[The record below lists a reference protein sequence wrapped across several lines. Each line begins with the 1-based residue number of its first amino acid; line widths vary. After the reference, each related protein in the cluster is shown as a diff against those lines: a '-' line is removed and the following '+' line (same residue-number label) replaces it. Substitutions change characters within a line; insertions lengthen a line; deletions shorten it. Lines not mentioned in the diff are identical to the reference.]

1 MVIGEK
7 IVNLQHRMN
16 KYMGKSD
23 MKKQILMALFVA
35 LPCMATAQSEW
46 EVPDQ
51 KPKQERQT
59 LFGKSQTP
67 IDPKYLAADAVPM
80 VDGKVVFTLDED
92 VPGKS
97 AQEIYDIVFSVLER
111 MVKSENQFEE
121 SKIALVNKSEH
132 VIAAKFREWLVFK
145 SSALALDRTVFN
157 YTIIATC
164 TDGHLNLTMS
174 RMSYAYE
181 MDRDDS
187 SGLQTSAEEW
197 IIDKYAVNKARTKL
211 LRHTGKFRQKT
222 IDRKDEIFQIIS
234 EMVKK

>member
-1 MVIGEK
+1 MRNVRK
-7 IVNLQHRMN
+7 KLLALTLIV
-16 KYMGKSD
+16 
-23 MKKQILMALFVA
+23 V
-35 LPCMATAQSEW
+35 PCMATAQSEW

-51 KPKQERQT
+51 KSKQEQKT
-59 LFGKSQTP
+59 LFGKSKTE

-80 VDGKVVFTLDED
+80 VDGKIVFTLDED

-97 AQEIYDIVFSVLER
+97 AQEIYDIAYSVLER
-111 MVKSENQFEE
+111 LVKSENQFEE
-121 SKIALVNKSEH
+121 SKIALVNKAEH

-187 SGLQTSAEEW
+187 SGMQTSAEEW
-197 IIDKYAVNKARTKL
+197 ITDEYALNKARTKL
-211 LRHTGKFRQKT
+211 LRHSGKFRQKT
-222 IDRKDEIFQIIS
+222 IDRKDEIFQIFRNAL
-234 EMVKK
+234 KK

>member
-1 MVIGEK
+1 
-7 IVNLQHRMN
+7 
-16 KYMGKSD
+16 
-23 MKKQILMALFVA
+23 MKKLRKILATLTLIA
-35 LPCMATAQSEW
+35 LPCTAMAQSEW

-51 KPKQERQT
+51 KPKEERQT
-59 LFGKSQTP
+59 LFGKSKKT
-67 IDPKYLAADAVPM
+67 IDPKYLTADAVPM

-97 AQEIYDIVFSVLER
+97 EQEIYDIVYATLDSLT
-111 MVKSENQFEE
+111 KTENQFEE

-164 TDGHLNLTMS
+164 TDGHLNLTLS
-174 RMSYAYE
+174 RINYAYE
-181 MDRDDS
+181 MDRDDT

-222 IDRKDEIFQIIS
+222 IDRKDEIFQIIK
-234 EMVKK
+234 EKVKR